1 MCLVLWCELIRTS
14 LVDLPLALSRDLN
27 MISSQPDVHP
37 GERNV
42 IRWFRP
48 PTQGQIK
55 NTEKSFH
62 GSKAWWNLYKM
73 NIEASLAVIHALQ
86 REMSG
91 RKSLMRTAGSD
102 ATAASCGVERVIKRP
117 RVLSAW
123 RVSFFSAVIKVN
135 SSLSHNPT
143 HRNNNCT
150 HLIKKQA
157 AGGEIQ
163 EELCHV
169 TQREEL
175 VSLGKQLVFSWCEN
189 PTVEDLLCVWK
200 QIITRCCC
208 EEEQRSN
215 RTQQTL
221 LPSHKL

>member
-1 MCLVLWCELIRTS
+1 MFIRE
-14 LVDLPLALSRDLN
+14 RE
-27 MISSQPDVHP
+27 MSSDGSDHRHK
-37 GERNV
+37 GRSK
-42 IRWFRP
+42 
-48 PTQGQIK
+48 TQK
-55 NTEKSFH
+55 KSFH